1 MAIIPQETVQQ
12 ILDATDIVELIQ
24 GYFPLKRSGANF
36 QAVCPFHNEKTP
48 SFNVNPHRQI
58 FHCFGCHTGGDAIKF
73 VMLYENLAF
82 GDAARKLADRA
93 GVTIV
98 EAAYDPKEE
107 ARRRSKGDLMRMQRA
122 AADWFHRL
130 LFKSPLAQ
138 PARDYLKSR
147 GLSMETSRKW
157 KFGYAPAEQRPFMDW
172 ARGEGFGVAQLVEG
186 GLAKWRDENR
196 TSQGAYGF
204 FRHRLMFPVNNDQGE
219 TVAFSG
225 RVLAADQGGG
235 KYVNSPETVLFNKS
249 RTFFGFDRSKRAIL
263 REKRAIVCEGQL
275 DLIAAHEAGIEN
287 IVAPLGTAFTP
298 DHAKILKRHTDEVV
312 LCFDSD
318 SAGLNAASKAFRVL
332 APTGVLVRLALLPEG
347 EDPDSLIRRQGP
359 DALREILG
367 TAPEFFDFQIDRRG
381 SRLNQ
386 GSLRDRLAFARELA
400 GDIALVDD
408 KMLQDALISRITIR
422 LGVGEDDVRK
432 LVRDAVAAKSRAEK
446 AQHKREMVQ
455 MRRASGNGAEPP
467 PPESE
472 EEAPSSGVPG
482 VPVGPEIQNRAIRL
496 LCRGLLTDPAIQ
508 SAVASGPAPDFFR
521 QLAETEL
528 LAQLWSGGFDAGS
541 PASVNAFVGRLPEA
555 ERRAALRILGEE
567 SATITPELARE
578 CLAALRRQS
587 IQREIAVT
595 RAQLGAPGLPE
606 SEVTRLSKVLLDLR
620 GRLNEY

>member
-1 MAIIPQETVQQ
+1 MAIIPQETVLQ

-82 GDAARKLADRA
+82 TDAARKLADRA

-98 EAAYDPKEE
+98 EEAYDPKEE
-107 ARRRSKGDLMRMQRA
+107 ARRRNKGDLMRMQRA

-138 PARDYLKSR
+138 PARDYLNSR

-157 KFGYAPAEQRPFMDW
+157 KFGYAPSEQRPFMDW
-172 ARGEGFGVAQLVEG
+172 ARGEGFGEAQLVEG

-196 TSQGAYGF
+196 TGQGAYSF

-235 KYVNSPETVLFNKS
+235 KYVNSPETALFNKS
-249 RTFFGFDRSKRAIL
+249 RTFFGFDKSKRAIL
-263 REKRAIVCEGQL
+263 REKLAIVCEGQL

-287 IVAPLGTAFTP
+287 VVAPLGTAFTA

-318 SAGLNAASKAFRVL
+318 AAGLNAASKAFRVL
-332 APTGVLVRLALLPEG
+332 APMGMLVRLALLPEG
-347 EDPDSLIRRQGP
+347 EDPDSLIRRHGP

-367 TAPEFFDFQIDRRG
+367 AAPEFFDFQIDRRG
-381 SRLNQ
+381 GRLNQ
-386 GSLRDRLAFARELA
+386 GSLRDRLAFARELS

-422 LGVGEDDVRK
+422 LGVGEDDIRK
-432 LVRDAVAAKSRAEK
+432 LVRDAIAAKARAEK
-446 AQHKREMVQ
+446 AQHKREKGQ
-455 MRRASGNGAEPP
+455 LRRVVGENGPDSASSEPSS
-467 PPESE
+467 PESS
-472 EEAPSSGVPG
+472 AGDLPG
-482 VPVGPEIQNRAIRL
+482 GPEIQNRSIRL
-496 LCRGLLTDPAIQ
+496 LCRGLLTDPSVQAT
-508 SAVASGPAPDFFR
+508 VANGPAPEFFR

-528 LAQLWSGGFDAGS
+528 LSRLWSGGYDAAS
-541 PASVNAFVGRLPEA
+541 PASVNAFVGRLPEGD
-555 ERRAALRILGEE
+555 RRAALRILGEE
-567 SATITPELARE
+567 SATVTPELARE
-578 CLAALRRQS
+578 CLAALHRQS

-606 SEVTRLSKVLLDLR
+606 NEVTRLSKVLLDLR
-620 GRLNEY
+620 GRLNEH

>member
-58 FHCFGCHTGGDAIKF
+58 FHCFGCHTSGDAIKF
-73 VMLYENLAF
+73 VMLYENLVF
-82 GDAARKLADRA
+82 VDATRKLADRA
-93 GVTIV
+93 GIVIV
-98 EAAYDPKEE
+98 EEAYDPKEE

-130 LFKSPLAQ
+130 LFKSPVAQ
-138 PARDYLKSR
+138 PARDYLRSR

-157 KFGYAPAEQRPFMDW
+157 KFGYAPAEQRPFLDW
-172 ARGEGFGVAQLVEG
+172 ARAEGFAVPQLVEG

-196 TSQGAYGF
+196 PGKGAYSF

-235 KYVNSPETVLFNKS
+235 KYVNSPETPLFNKG
-249 RTFFGFDRSKRAIL
+249 RTFFGFDKSKRAIL
-263 REKRAIVCEGQL
+263 REKVAVVCEGQL

-287 IVAPLGTAFTP
+287 VVAPLGTAFTP
-298 DHAKILKRHTDEVV
+298 EHAKILKRHTDEVV

-318 SAGLNAASKAFRVL
+318 AAGLNAASKAFRVL
-332 APTGVLVRLALLPEG
+332 APSGMLVRLALLPEG
-347 EDPDSLIRRQGP
+347 EDPDSLIRKQGP
-359 DALREILG
+359 GALREILG
-367 TAPEFFDFQIDRRG
+367 AAPEFFDFQIDRRG

-386 GSLRDRLAFARELA
+386 GSLRDRLAFARDLA

-408 KMLQDALISRITIR
+408 KMLQDALVNRIAVR
-422 LGVGEDDVRK
+422 LAVGEDDIRK
-432 LVRDAVAAKSRAEK
+432 LVRDALAAKDRAER
-446 AQHKREMVQ
+446 AQHKREQ
-455 MRRASGNGAEPP
+455 IQRRRASEAGASAAPAAETA
-467 PPESE
+467 PEDL
-472 EEAPSSGVPG
+472 PSGPG
-482 VPVGPEIQNRAIRL
+482 GAEIQNRSIRL
-496 LCRGLLTDPAIQ
+496 LCRGLLTDPAVRD
-508 SAVASGPAPDFFR
+508 AVAAGPAPDFFR

-528 LAQLWSGGFDAGS
+528 LSLLWGGGFDPANA
-541 PASVNAFVGRLPEA
+541 ASVNAFVGGLPEK

-567 SATITPELARE
+567 SATLTPELARE

-587 IQREIAVT
+587 VQREIEVT
-595 RAQLGAPGLPE
+595 RVQLGAPGLPE
-606 SEVTRLSKVLLDLR
+606 DEVTRLSKVLLDLR
-620 GRLNEY
+620 GRLNEC